1 MAAETK
7 IVIEK
12 VKPYDGEY
20 ELDFAQ
26 ALSAREWR
34 WMKQISQGDITP
46 LAASENLSDPDFIVA
61 LAVIAMCRAGKITKD
76 QVLNVADVLAD
87 APMDGAHITLLIG
100 EEDEEEIPPALTVEP
115 QKSSLRS
122 STVNGKETSEQSPP
136 DGPSSKTDSDLW
148 GSSREPT
155 GATK

>member
-7 IVIEK
+7 IIIDK

-34 WMKQISQGDITP
+34 WVKQISDGDITP
-46 LAASENLSDPDFIVA
+46 LATNLSDPDFIVA
-61 LAVIAMCRAGKITKD
+61 LACIAMHRSGKVTKE
-76 QVLNVADVLAD
+76 QVLQVADVLSD
-87 APMDGAHITLLIG
+87 APMDGAHITLVIG
-100 EEDEEEIPPALTVEP
+100 EEVEEDVPPASTVEP
-115 QKSSLRS
+115 DRSSLRS
-122 STVNGKETSEQSPP
+122 SAENDNKTSGLSLI
-136 DGPSSKTDSDLW
+136 DGESSKPGSDPW
-148 GSSREPT
+148 GSSLEPT